1 MFSPGTR
8 MAPTHLFVGTLV
20 CAGLACVRLDA
31 PSDPLITPERD
42 AATDATVRRDMT
54 SAPPV
59 DLGGLDVASDAAAA
73 PDLPAAEVPVDV
85 PIAETA
91 PEAAPP
97 EDAGD
102 MLARGLVARWPF
114 DEGMGA
120 SAADATGNGN
130 AGQMF
135 NNPRWLKSTV
145 PGAGAT
151 DFAVR
156 FDGIDPSMQVA
167 AQTIPALEAPKSIAY
182 WFSAERASAA
192 ANGRQTTCVALIDAG
207 MRMGL
212 HVGTDRGRPA
222 VWQKGANA
230 GMLMASGP
238 PPAAGFHHIGY
249 TFDGTVH
256 RLYVDGRVVGMGMQP
271 AQTGRV
277 ATLLVGTYA
286 VPNEMC
292 TGQIDDLR
300 VYNRALSESE
310 LGRLAMP

>member
-1 MFSPGTR
+1 
-8 MAPTHLFVGTLV
+8 
-20 CAGLACVRLDA
+20 
-31 PSDPLITPERD
+31 LITPERD
-42 AATDATVRRDMT
+42 AAVDAPSRRDT
-54 SAPPV
+54 TAAPLADV
-59 DLGGLDVASDAAAA
+59 GRADVASDAVLP

-85 PIAETA
+85 AIAETA
-91 PEAAPP
+91 PETAPP

-120 SAADATGNGN
+120 RATDATGNGN

-135 NNPRWLKSTV
+135 NNPRWLKSTI
-145 PGAGAT
+145 PGAGAN

-156 FDGIDPSMQVA
+156 FDGIDHYMQVA
-167 AQTIPALEAPKSIAY
+167 AQTIPALEAAKSITF
-182 WFSAERASAA
+182 WFSAEGASAA
-192 ANGRQTTCVALIDAG
+192 ANGRQTTCVALADAG
-207 MRMGL
+207 GRMGL

-222 VWQKGANA
+222 VWQKGADA
-230 GMLMASGP
+230 GMLMSPGA
-238 PPAAGFHHIGY
+238 PPAAGFHHIAY

-256 RLYVDGRVVGMGMQP
+256 RLYVDGRAAGMGMQP
-271 AQTGRV
+271 AQAGKVT
-277 ATLLVGTYA
+277 TLLVGTYA

-310 LGRLAMP
+310 LGRLAMPL